1 MELVCSLCG
10 KSSIPAPPGANGKT
24 RFTCRICCGEI
35 SRQKLEPVPADDSPE
50 TQELA
55 LRPATVV
62 PGSEPEMLYG
72 EDLPRPKSEALALF
86 RLLRRNGTTREEIRS
101 LISVPAEAVEQA
113 RSRRDAPALKAF
125 AWRGRVLAEFDRLG
139 ESVTS

>member
-1 MELVCSLCG
+1 MEILCHLCG

-35 SRQKLEPVPADDSPE
+35 SRQKPEPEPADHVPE
-50 TQELA
+50 PAEVA
-55 LRPATVV
+55 RRPATAV
-62 PGSEPEMLYG
+62 PGAEPETLYG
-72 EDLPRPKSEALALF
+72 EDLPRARTEALALF
-86 RLLRRNGTTREEIRS
+86 RLSRRNGTTREEIRS

-113 RSRRDAPALKAF
+113 RSRRDSPALKAF

-139 ESVTS
+139 KF